1 MIVELNKWLEHWEP
15 IWLFLILAVEAVVG
29 IFSAYILVKE
39 YKYDEMKDLAKSQR
53 KTRTSKKTTQS
64 KDGGTTVE
72 ETVET
77 TEPIQNEGTKGESK

>member
-1 MIVELNKWLEHWEP
+1 MIDELNKWLEHWEP
-15 IWLFLILAVEAVVG
+15 LWLFLVLFTETVIG
-29 IFSAYILVKE
+29 FFSAYILVKE
-39 YKYDEMKDLAKSQR
+39 YRYDELKDLAKSQR

-77 TEPIQNEGTKGESK
+77 TEPMDQKAL